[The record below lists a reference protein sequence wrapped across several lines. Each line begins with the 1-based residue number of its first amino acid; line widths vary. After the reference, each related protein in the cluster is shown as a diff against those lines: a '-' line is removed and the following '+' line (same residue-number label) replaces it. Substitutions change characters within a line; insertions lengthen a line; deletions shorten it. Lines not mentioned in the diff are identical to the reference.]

1 MDQETA
7 KAINNI
13 SKRLNAVEH
22 KLDAYFLQKHL
33 ENSNSIVD
41 TDTAVMELGELVS
54 ELLGVTDTDDTTVT
68 TEEEEETTNG

>member
-1 MDQETA
+1 MNQETA
-7 KAINNI
+7 KAINNV
-13 SKRLNAVEH
+13 SKRLNVVER

-54 ELLGVTDTDDTTVT
+54 ELLGATNTDAT
-68 TEEEEETTNG
+68 EEEETTNG